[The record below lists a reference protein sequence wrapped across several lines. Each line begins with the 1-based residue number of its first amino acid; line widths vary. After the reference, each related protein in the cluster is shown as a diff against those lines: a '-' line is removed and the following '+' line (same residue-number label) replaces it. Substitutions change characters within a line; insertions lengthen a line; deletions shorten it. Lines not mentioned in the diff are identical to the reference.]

1 MASVAVV
8 ADACATHCA
17 AVGRDSGQPGAARGT
32 TLQNCAHH
40 CTAALATRHEC
51 ANAATGCLY
60 FPAGTASGL
69 PGVIVHASHLKLA
82 APTTKAQQLEQPKQQ
97 RVALCYAEQRSIIA
111 LLR

>member
-17 AVGRDSGQPGAARGT
+17 AVGPDNGQPGAAGGT
-32 TLQNCAHH
+32 TLQNCARH

-51 ANAATGCLY
+51 ANAATGLY
-60 FPAGTASGL
+60 LHAGTASGL
-69 PGVIVHASHLKLA
+69 PGVIGHASHLKLA